1 MSNIQP
7 IIGPI
12 KNINDYLRYVNNIPT
27 LPKEEEHDLINH
39 YQLTEDITS
48 AQKLVMSNL
57 KYVYFIAKDFV
68 KFQLPIED
76 MIQEGNI
83 ALFTSIKKFNLSFDV
98 KYIAFATFHIKQAI
112 QNYVLSNMNIIK
124 KFTTKP
130 MRKLFSNAFKYDWE
144 NNTEDYINQI
154 STELNVPERDVRKYK
169 EIKGHTHIDVY
180 DMEYDMNG
188 GVVEYKTPL
197 SILLE
202 DERLANIE
210 VIKNSLNILDER
222 SKDIIISR
230 HLIEDKLTLSR
241 LSEKY
246 NVSKERIRQIESIA
260 LAKLKQNLANFVK

>member
-27 LPKEEEHDLINH
+27 LQKEEEHDLINH
-39 YQLTEDITS
+39 YQLTNDITS

-68 KFQLPIED
+68 KFPLPIED

-130 MRKLFSNAFKYDWE
+130 MRKLFSNAFKYDWD
-144 NNTEDYINQI
+144 NNTADYINQI
-154 STELNVPERDVRKYK
+154 SSELNVPERDVRRYK
-169 EIKGHTHIDVY
+169 EIKEHKHIDVY

-188 GVVEYKTPL
+188 GVVEYNTPL
-197 SILLE
+197 SILLDNE
-202 DERLANIE
+202 QIINNDIVYNALTA
-210 VIKNSLNILDER
+210 LDER
-222 SKDIIISR
+222 SRDIVVSR
-230 HLIEDKLTLSR
+230 HLMENKLTLSQ

-246 NVSKERIRQIESIA
+246 NVSCERIRQLESIA
-260 LAKLKQNLANFVK
+260 LNKLKRNLSSYTK